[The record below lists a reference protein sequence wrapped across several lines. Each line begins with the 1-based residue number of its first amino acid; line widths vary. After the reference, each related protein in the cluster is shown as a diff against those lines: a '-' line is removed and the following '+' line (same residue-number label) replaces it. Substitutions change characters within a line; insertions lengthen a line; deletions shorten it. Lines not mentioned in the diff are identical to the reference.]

1 MNLTNMMNPDET
13 AASRR
18 ELAHDLRS
26 PLSVI
31 AMSLEVLPSVRNDEE
46 QFLLLCKMMTNAVG
60 ELKVKISAIVDAIP
74 SK

>member
-1 MNLTNMMNPDET
+1 MNLTNMMNPDEI

-60 ELKVKISAIVDAIP
+60 ELKVKISAIGDAIP